1 MFTCL
6 YAYVYVYLLYKLKNS
21 NTMRRTF
28 YIKPDQIETMYK
40 FQDKCRQNGHRSY
53 SEVLIELMENYIEN
67 GSESH
72 KK

>member
-1 MFTCL
+1 M
-6 YAYVYVYLLYKLKNS
+6 V
-21 NTMRRTF
+21 RTF
-28 YIKPDQIETMYK
+28 YIKPDQIETMFE
-40 FQDKCRQNGHRSY
+40 FQEKCRQNGRRSY